1 MFILRGPCN
10 PPPPPATNSIKDKVM
25 KARKRLL
32 INWFIFQKSQNSLKC
47 RFEIKDDL
55 QGLGNV
61 WRFPFT
67 AYENGGGAFLIPYM
81 VVLLLGSIYKT
92 TFAQLLLKG
101 NLFNFYWP
109 STDSFETFPTYLSS
123 SE

>member
-1 MFILRGPCN
+1 MFILRGPCKS
-10 PPPPPATNSIKDKVM
+10 PPPATNSIKDKVM

-32 INWFIFQKSQNSLKC
+32 INWFIFQKSQNSLC

>member
-1 MFILRGPCN
+1 M
-10 PPPPPATNSIKDKVM
+10 
-25 KARKRLL
+25 
-32 INWFIFQKSQNSLKC
+32 NWFIFQKSQNSLC

>member
-1 MFILRGPCN
+1 MFILRGPCK
-10 PPPPPATNSIKDKVM
+10 PPSLPATNSIKDKVM

-32 INWFIFQKSQNSLKC
+32 INWFIFQKSQNSLC